1 MGKECGQDIDGMFEN
16 YTSVHWRSF
25 KSGAWSN
32 FESRTIN
39 VRNFIQNNLKSYSGS
54 SDFLAGP
61 SERTLSIWKTLEDKY
76 FAVERSKRVFAVEK
90 NIPAD
95 INAFTPGYISQED
108 KVVVGLQTD
117 QALKRPIM
125 PLEGWRSVEKALN
138 EIGEEVNCEL
148 AEIFTKY
155 VRTHND
161 TVFKLYTPRIKKCR
175 SSHILSALPDN
186 AARGRLIGDYRRLPL
201 YGLDYLVAAKLRDLN
216 ENMQISTSEDGVL
229 KLREELQWQISALK
243 ELGKMANTYGFDISK
258 PAQNSRE
265 AVQWLYFA
273 YLGAIK
279 QQDGAA
285 MSVGRID
292 AFLDIYFERDLAEG
306 TINEQE
312 IQELVDNLV
321 IKLRIV
327 RFLRMH
333 AFDEMYSG
341 DPMWATVT
349 LAGISSSGVSMVTKT
364 SYRILQTLYNLG
376 PAPEPNLTVLWHKDL
391 PENFKN
397 FCTCLSIETSTIQY
411 ENDDLIREA
420 YNDDTSIACCVSPV
434 PKSDGN
440 ESIQLFGARMNG
452 LKALLYGLNGG
463 RDELTGV
470 QIFAPEVVQAF
481 EGEVLDFETV
491 WEKHFKPS
499 IWHLTEIYIEA
510 LNIIHYSHDRYF
522 YESLEMALHDTHL
535 KRTMGC
541 GLAGLSHIVDSLS
554 AIKYAKVTVKRDE
567 TGLITGY
574 EVDGDFPTYGNDDD
588 RADDIAK
595 AVVQEIDNALNTQ
608 KMYRDAIPTLSL
620 LTITANVTYGKKTG
634 DTPDGRKSGTPLAPG
649 ANPSNGV
656 DHEGVYASML
666 SVGKIPFSNAY
677 DGISLTT
684 TILPSALGDN
694 RDSQVQMLKTILD
707 RMFIGVD
714 GSRLYH
720 TNINV
725 LTREILQEAFDHP
738 EDPRFNNLCIRISGY
753 CVLWNRLTTEQRL
766 DILNRTFHAK

>member
-1 MGKECGQDIDGMFEN
+1 MVNAVSECKQDKN
-16 YTSVHWRSF
+16 ASWRGF
-25 KSGAWSN
+25 KSGAWSDSEN
-32 FESRTIN
+32 HTVN
-39 VRNFIQNNLKSYSGS
+39 VRDFIQNNLKSYSGS
-54 SDFLAGP
+54 SDFLVGP
-61 SERTLSIWKTLEDKY
+61 SQQTTSVWKTLEDEY
-76 FAVERSKRVFAVEK
+76 FPTERLKRVFAVEK
-90 NIPAD
+90 DIPAD
-95 INAFTPGYISQED
+95 INAFKPGYISKSDE
-108 KVVVGLQTD
+108 VVVGLQTD
-117 QALKRPIM
+117 EALKRPIM
-125 PLEGWRSVEKALN
+125 PLEGWRSIEKALA
-138 EIGEEVNCEL
+138 EIGEEANQEL

-161 TVFKLYTPRIKKCR
+161 TVFKLYTPRIRKCR

-201 YGLDYLVAAKLRDLN
+201 YGLDYLVAAKLQDLS
-216 ENMQISTSEDGVL
+216 ENMQISASDDDVL

-243 ELGKMANTYGFDISK
+243 ELGKMAGAYGFDISK

-292 AFLDIYFERDLAEG
+292 SFLDIYFERDLAEG

-312 IQELVDNLV
+312 IQELIDNLV

-333 AFDEMYSG
+333 AFDEMYTG
-341 DPMWATVT
+341 DPIWATVT
-349 LAGISSSGVSMVTKT
+349 LAGVSTTGVPMVTKT
-364 SYRILQTLYNLG
+364 SYRILQTLNNLG
-376 PAPEPNLTVLWHKDL
+376 PAPEPNLTVLWHKNL
-391 PENFKN
+391 PENFKS

-411 ENDDLIREA
+411 ENDELIRQA

-434 PKSDGN
+434 PKSDGQ

-463 RDELTGV
+463 RDELTGDQV
-470 QIFAPEVVQAF
+470 FESGVVPAYD
-481 EGEVLDFETV
+481 GEVLDFETV

-499 IWHLTEIYIEA
+499 IWHLTEIYVEA
-510 LNIIHYSHDRYF
+510 LSIIHYSHDLYF
-522 YESLEMALHDTHL
+522 YESLEMALHDTSVE
-535 KRTMGC
+535 RTMGC

-554 AIKYAKVTVKRDE
+554 AIKYAKVVVKRDE
-567 TGLITGY
+567 TGLITSY
-574 EVDGDFPTYGNDDD
+574 EVEGGFPTYGNDDN

-595 AVVQEIDNALNTQ
+595 AVVQEVNDALHAQ

-620 LTITANVTYGKKTG
+620 LTITANVAYGKKTG

-666 SVGKIPFSNAY
+666 SVSKIPFSNAY

-684 TILPSALGDN
+684 TILPSALGAEKS
-694 RDSQVQMLKTILD
+694 SQVQMLTTILD
-707 RMFIGVD
+707 RMFAGTPGVFQ
-714 GSRLYH
+714 LYH

-725 LTREILQEAFDHP
+725 LTRETLQLAYEHP

-753 CVLWNRLTTEQRL
+753 CVLWSRLTNEQRL
-766 DILNRTFHAK
+766 DILTRTFHDK